1 MTTPRPVVA
10 VLGTGIIGAP
20 VARNLA
26 QGGFTVRAWNRTRAK
41 ADALAE
47 HGVHVADTPADAVDG
62 ADVVLTVLNDGP
74 RVLEAVR
81 AAAPKLTEGTVWVQ
95 VSTVG
100 EDIDA
105 IAAYAAEAGLVLV
118 DAPVQGTRQPA
129 ELGKLVVLA
138 AGPETVRPTVQ
149 PLFDTIGSRTVWVG
163 EDGTK
168 GAASRLKLVLNTWVI
183 ALTNGVGEAL
193 SLARGL
199 DVDPKH
205 FVDVITGGPLDS
217 GYFQGKSGAVLAE
230 DFTPSFTVDNAE
242 KDARLAAE
250 AARRAGLRLDG
261 AEAARDRFARASEQ
275 GHGAEDMAAVYFAS
289 FDAAAA
295 PDPQA

>member
-1 MTTPRPVVA
+1 MTTPQPVVA

-26 QGGFTVRAWNRTRAK
+26 KAGFTVRAWNRTRAK
-41 ADALAE
+41 ADALAAD
-47 HGVHVADTPADAVDG
+47 GVHAADTPADAVDG

-81 AAAPKLTEGTVWVQ
+81 AAAPKLAAGTVWVQ

-100 EDIDA
+100 EEIYE

-118 DAPVQGTRQPA
+118 DAPVLGTRQPA
-129 ELGKLVVLA
+129 ELGKLTVLA
-138 AGPETVRPTVQ
+138 AGPQSARATVQ
-149 PLFDTIGSRTVWVG
+149 PLFDTIGSRTVWIG
-163 EDGTK
+163 EDPAT
-168 GAASRLKLVLNTWVI
+168 GAASRLKLVLNTWVV

-193 SLARGL
+193 SLAKGL
-199 DVDPKH
+199 GVDPQH
-205 FVDVITGGPLDS
+205 FVDAVTGGPLDS
-217 GYFQGKSGAVLAE
+217 GYFQGKSAAVLAE

-261 AEAARDRFARASEQ
+261 TEAARDRFARAAEQ
-275 GHGAEDMAAVYFAS
+275 GHGGEDMVAGYFAS
-289 FDAAAA
+289 FDAK
-295 PDPQA
+295 PQD